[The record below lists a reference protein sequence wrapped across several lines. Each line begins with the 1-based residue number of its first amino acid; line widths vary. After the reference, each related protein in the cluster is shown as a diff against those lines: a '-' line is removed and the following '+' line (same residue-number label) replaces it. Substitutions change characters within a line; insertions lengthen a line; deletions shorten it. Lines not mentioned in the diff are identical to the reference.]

1 MRRNTTLMFLLVIVA
16 LVASACNSS
25 TSDDTT
31 TTTLAPVTT
40 IATTTSGS
48 ETTTTV
54 ADSTTTTEPGLEI
67 ANGINGLVPDDPD
80 SVDRRV
86 VVVKIDNAPAARPQS
101 GLMDADIVYEI
112 LVEGGLTRFAA
123 AFQSNDVEY
132 VGPVRSGRPTDAEVI
147 KPLDAAFQVS
157 GAQPWVQ
164 DIFKAADVHILYDN
178 GRSTWRENHRSAP
191 HNLYSSTVIIR
202 EIADEKNWSDETPGN
217 AFLYGDEPTE
227 STTPAT
233 EIQLDWSDHPTVR
246 WVWNGEVYERYND
259 DVPHDW
265 VTEDGEEGIVTTP
278 MVVVIIGDRYT
289 ASGSSGSSV
298 PAIHTIGTGEAKVF
312 RNGTVVEGTWTRD
325 SITDMFTLTDSSGD
339 PIVLPPSKMFVA
351 IFPDNRTVS
360 WS

>member
-1 MRRNTTLMFLLVIVA
+1 MRRNTILTVLLVVFA
-16 LVASACNSS
+16 LVAAACSSSSA
-25 TSDDTT
+25 DDTT

-40 IATTTSGS
+40 ITPTTDPT
-48 ETTTTV
+48 TTTTV

-67 ANGINGLVPDDPD
+67 SNGINGLPAEDEDNL
-80 SVDRRV
+80 DRRV
-86 VVVKIDNAPAARPQS
+86 VVVKIDNARNARPQS

-112 LVEGGLTRFAA
+112 LVEGGLTRFTA
-123 AFQSNDVEY
+123 AFQSTDVEY
-132 VGPVRSGRPTDAEVI
+132 VGPVRSGRPTDAEVV

-164 DIFKAADVHILYDN
+164 DIFSSAGVHVLYDN
-178 GRSTWRENHRSAP
+178 GRSTWREHHRSAP

-202 EIADEKNWSDETPGN
+202 EIADENGWPDESPGN
-217 AFLYGDEPTE
+217 VFLFGGEPTE

-233 EIQLDWSDHPTVR
+233 EIELDWSDHPTVR
-246 WVWNGEVYERYND
+246 WVWTGEVYERYNNED
-259 DVPHDW
+259 PHEW

-278 MVVVIIGDRYT
+278 MVVVLTGDRYT
-289 ASGSSGSSV
+289 ASGSGGSSV
-298 PAIHTIGTGEAKVF
+298 PAIHTTGTGDAQVF
-312 RNGTVVEGTWTRD
+312 RNGTVIEGTWTRE
-325 SITDMFTLTDSSGD
+325 SIDDMFTLTDSDGD